1 MKKLLFTFVVT
12 LLYLNASAADEKPFL
27 VKTFTSSSVKDVNVS
42 TSGGGISVSGT
53 AGSESRVEV
62 YIRPSNSSNGR
73 TISNEEINERLERYI
88 FSVKQEGS
96 TIACVAKAKDNK
108 MNWKEGLSI
117 TFKIFVPKNVS
128 TDLNTSGGGI
138 NLTGLKGNL
147 RFRTSG
153 GGLNLTDLDGTIAG
167 STSGGGIKLINCDN
181 KVDVQT
187 SGGGIRAEG
196 CDGDIKLVT
205 SGGGITLKHL
215 TGRIDAVTSGGGID
229 IDGIK
234 GNAVVSTSGGSIN
247 LEGVSGNMKASTSGG
262 GINAEIVSLDEN
274 LSLNT
279 SAGSVNLKLPSNRD
293 GLNVDIR
300 GNRVDFENLSNFE
313 GRKDRNT
320 LQGTINGGGKNVKI
334 SASSGHV
341 NISR

>member
-1 MKKLLFTFVVT
+1 MKKLLFSFIAA
-12 LLYLNASAADEKPFL
+12 LLYLNVSAADEKPFL
-27 VKTFTSSSVKDVNVS
+27 VKTFTSSSVKDVNVV

-53 AGSESRVEV
+53 AGAESRVEV
-62 YIRPSNSSNGR
+62 YIRPSNSSNGK
-73 TISNEEINERLERYI
+73 TISTEEINERLERYT

-96 TIACVAKAKDNK
+96 TIVCVAKAKDK

-117 TFKIFVPKNVS
+117 TFKLFVPKNIS

-138 NLTGLKGNL
+138 NLASLKGNL
-147 RFRTSG
+147 KFRTSG
-153 GGLNLTDLDGTIAG
+153 GGLQLTDLDGTITG

-215 TGRIDAVTSGGGID
+215 TGKIDATTSGGGID
-229 IDGIK
+229 VDGIK
-234 GNAVVSTSGGSIN
+234 GNVVVSTSGGSIN